1 VFLTESI
8 RIFCEEAVETEE
20 PALMKE
26 YQTEIQL
33 HKNEIEHQQKQVR
46 ELEDKIQSLEQEL
59 TDQERTF
66 NEAGNPE
73 YDQQT
78 KLESCITNKLD
89 IFSKKLLNELAV
101 NNKRFEEKVEN
112 ARLHVRFESFMDEKF
127 NDLKTSLGTRQQDHV
142 SYSDMLKK
150 NTQNDFQT
158 IIRVAK
164 IEECQEERDHNN
176 RKKNIVIHGVHEVG
190 DNDEENQKMR
200 DENFVKSLLT
210 DVANRSNPK
219 YIGRIGLQSPGKFRP
234 IKVAF
239 ETEEEKRKL
248 FSHLSAL
255 KGLENYES
263 VSITDDYTQAEREMI
278 KSWANKAKAKNDEES
293 EDTKFVWRVRGN
305 PKSGLRLKK
314 FPKKPT
320 NNQ

>member
-1 VFLTESI
+1 
-8 RIFCEEAVETEE
+8 
-20 PALMKE
+20 MKLN
-26 YQTEIQL
+26 I
-33 HKNEIEHQQKQVR
+33 NR
-46 ELEDKIQSLEQEL
+46 
-59 TDQERTF
+59 
-66 NEAGNPE
+66 NNPE

-263 VSITDDYTQAEREMI
+263 VSITDDYTQAERE
-278 KSWANKAKAKNDEES
+278 
-293 EDTKFVWRVRGN
+293 VR
-305 PKSGLRLKK
+305 S
-314 FPKKPT
+314 
-320 NNQ
+320 